1 MARNFFHEPESGSG
15 KHHSSGIDV
24 TDWDG
29 NLLSAWVEVGE
40 PTIWRYKNSLGI
52 TQKSPLLEYLA
63 WDGRKW
69 AAYIEPDNMTLRHYP
84 SGRGSH
90 HTDRYIGY
98 LNNGRKW
105 RASFSSNP

>member
-40 PTIWRYKNSLGI
+40 PTIWSIRIPLGLPRNHPFSSI
-52 TQKSPLLEYLA
+52 QLGMVE
-63 WDGRKW
+63 
-69 AAYIEPDNMTLRHYP
+69 
-84 SGRGSH
+84 
-90 HTDRYIGY
+90 
-98 LNNGRKW
+98 NGRHI
-105 RASFSSNP
+105 SSQTT